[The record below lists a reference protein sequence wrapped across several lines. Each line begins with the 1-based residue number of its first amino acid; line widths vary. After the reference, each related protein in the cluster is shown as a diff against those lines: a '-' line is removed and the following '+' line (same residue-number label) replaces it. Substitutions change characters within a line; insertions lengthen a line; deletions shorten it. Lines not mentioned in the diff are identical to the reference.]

1 MFLSVHL
8 LTGAF
13 SCCNFYVYVVIFF
26 SFADKIPTAVLYQ
39 KLDLDEITAVLRT
52 RHLRWYG
59 HVQRATS
66 CINSVTPPGLRSPSV
81 RALVRVRVSVTFIT
95 RRGSCGFCPSFVTTI
110 YTRAHRR
117 WWRVSTVQQ
126 LVRLDARNCRYR
138 DYTRFHIRLKNH
150 ER

>member
-1 MFLSVHL
+1 MESDTKFLL
-8 LTGAF
+8 LPLSRNDKNSAENA
-13 SCCNFYVYVVIFF
+13 CIPIVI
-26 SFADKIPTAVLYQ
+26 DVGDYNI
-39 KLDLDEITAVLRT
+39 
-52 RHLRWYG
+52 
-59 HVQRATS
+59 HVDDA
-66 CINSVTPPGLRSPSV
+66 VTPPGLLLSV
-81 RALVRVRVSVTFIT
+81 RALVRVRVSVTIIT

-126 LVRLDARNCRYR
+126 LVRLDARNCHYR